1 MNNNDNNINLQEQM
15 LKLYLNDAS
24 NEELIEIGS
33 LLEHKKYDLIFGKV
47 DEYTKKILYKKD
59 YKQIETNG
67 DNGGEIKCIP
77 VEIDE
82 KQISTEDMDP
92 QTFELYCILVLVDKY
107 LKEKDEN
114 KKRILEDE
122 INNALYYYRS
132 HKTTEQKSL

>member
-1 MNNNDNNINLQEQM
+1 MNNNDNNIDLQEQM

-24 NEELIEIGS
+24 NEELIEIGT
-33 LLEHKKYDLIFGKV
+33 LLEQKKYDLIFGKV

-67 DNGGEIKCIP
+67 DNGGEIKYIP

-92 QTFELYCILVLVDKY
+92 QSFELYCILVLIDKY

>member
-24 NEELIEIGS
+24 NEELIEIDT
-33 LLEHKKYDLIFGKV
+33 LLEQKKYDLIF
-47 DEYTKKILYKKD
+47 
-59 YKQIETNG
+59 
-67 DNGGEIKCIP
+67 EIKYIP

-92 QTFELYCILVLVDKY
+92 QSFELYCILVLIDKY

-122 INNALYYYRS
+122 INNALYYYRF